1 MGIIGEYTMSPLKIL
16 AQLTEVNL
24 NLPFI
29 GFMLPFKLTYIANGF
44 GAVGPLT
51 LPGDVYS

>member
-1 MGIIGEYTMSPLKIL
+1 MGIIGEYAMSPLKIL
-16 AQLTEVNL
+16 AQLTEA

-29 GFMLPFKLTYIANGF
+29 GFQLPFKLTYIANGF
-44 GAVGPLT
+44 GAIGPLT